1 MFAQLKS
8 DIDAVLTRDPAARSA
23 LEVMLCYPGFRA
35 IRRHRRAHWLW
46 EHDMKLLARIVS
58 QRTRKK
64 TGIEI
69 HPGAKIGARLF
80 IDHGMGVVIGETAE
94 IGDDVTLYQDVTLG
108 GTGKE
113 TGKRHPTLGNCVM
126 VGSGAKVLGSLNIG
140 DGAKIGAG
148 SIVLKDVPPGATV
161 VGNPGRVVVSHS
173 ERNPNDMDQIHLPDP
188 VMEQLQSLRNEL
200 DKADKCIERMIQKSS
215 CASCTRADAACP
227 VKEMK
232 KTMEDKLNED
242 L

>member
-148 SIVLKDVPPGATV
+148 CDSIKGRAARSHRRGQSRPRGGIALRTQAQRHGSGTPARSGNGAIAIAQERA
-161 VGNPGRVVVSHS
+161 GQGRQVHRAHDTEKFV
-173 ERNPNDMDQIHLPDP
+173 RKLQGRGRDLPC
-188 VMEQLQSLRNEL
+188 
-200 DKADKCIERMIQKSS
+200 KGA
-215 CASCTRADAACP
+215 
-227 VKEMK
+227 
-232 KTMEDKLNED
+232 
-242 L
+242 

>member
-69 HPGAKIGARLF
+69 HPGAKIGARL
-80 IDHGMGVVIGETAE
+80 IVVKDVAAVVGETE
-94 IGDDVTLYQDVTLG
+94 
-108 GTGKE
+108 E
-113 TGKRHPTLGNCVM
+113 
-126 VGSGAKVLGSLNIG
+126 SG
-140 DGAKIGAG
+140 DG
-148 SIVLKDVPPGATV
+148 
-161 VGNPGRVVVSHS
+161 
-173 ERNPNDMDQIHLPDP
+173 E
-188 VMEQLQSLRNEL
+188 EL
-200 DKADKCIERMIQKSS
+200 
-215 CASCTRADAACP
+215 
-227 VKEMK
+227 
-232 KTMEDKLNED
+232 
-242 L
+242 

>member
-80 IDHGMGVVIGETAE
+80 IDHGTGVVIGETAE

-161 VGNPGRVVVSHS
+161 VGNPGRVVVSRS
-173 ERNPNDMDQIHLPDP
+173 ERKPSDMDQVHLPDP
-188 VMEQLQSLRNEL
+188 VMEQLQSLRSEL
-200 DKADKCIERMIQKSS
+200 DKADKCIARMIQKSS
-215 CASCTRADAACP
+215 CANCKGEDATCP
-227 VKEMK
+227 VKALK
-232 KTMEDKLNED
+232 KDMEDKLK
-242 L
+242 

>member
-80 IDHGMGVVIGETAE
+80 IDHGMGVVIGETTI
-94 IGDDVTLYQDVTLG
+94 IGDNCLLYQGVTLG
-108 GTGKE
+108 GTGKDK
-113 TGKRHPTLGNCVM
+113 GKRHPTLGDNVM
-126 VGSGAKVLGSLNIG
+126 VGAGAKVLGPINIG
-140 DGAKIGAG
+140 SNVKVAANAVVLSDIPENCTAVGVPARIARRAG
-148 SIVLKDVPPGATV
+148 QKVEQDL
-161 VGNPGRVVVSHS
+161 
-173 ERNPNDMDQIHLPDP
+173 DQVHYPD
-188 VMEQLQSLRNEL
+188 L
-200 DKADKCIERMIQKSS
+200 
-215 CASCTRADAACP
+215 
-227 VKEMK
+227 
-232 KTMEDKLNED
+232 TMEDITMLKSAVTCLRTEMSKLECQEKPEKQESKD
-242 L
+242 

>member
-148 SIVLKDVPPGATV
+148 SIVPA
-161 VGNPGRVVVSHS
+161 R
-173 ERNPNDMDQIHLPDP
+173 
-188 VMEQLQSLRNEL
+188 
-200 DKADKCIERMIQKSS
+200 
-215 CASCTRADAACP
+215 
-227 VKEMK
+227 
-232 KTMEDKLNED
+232 
-242 L
+242 